1 MSGFDLLV
9 EHGLDRI
16 AAADPVAL
24 AAIRRGAAVPPELVD
39 ALQAAVAR
47 GARVMSVCSGAFV
60 LGAAGLLDGR
70 DCTTHWTYAT
80 ELAERFPAARVNPD
94 VLCVDSDGI
103 LTSAGTAAG
112 IGASLYLIRKEFGE

>member
-1 MSGFDLLV
+1 MLCEVFGIDRPDDPELPSFDFALCTPTPGPVRTMSGFDLLV

-16 AAADPVAL
+16 APPTWWPCPRSSRDAD
-24 AAIRRGAAVPPELVD
+24 VPPELVD

-70 DCTTHWTYAT
+70 DCTTHWTYAA
-80 ELAERFPAARVNPD
+80 ELAGRFPRP
-94 VLCVDSDGI
+94 G
-103 LTSAGTAAG
+103 
-112 IGASLYLIRKEFGE
+112 